1 MTVQDKTWE
10 TCVLVNKYIDHTL
23 LKPEATPAQIEQI
36 CREAKTHQFAT
47 VCINP
52 IYVKNAAAALKDSPV
67 LPITVVGFPLG
78 ATSTEQKVFETKS
91 AINDGAKE
99 IDMVIAIGKLKSG
112 GDAYVEN
119 EIKQIVTA
127 AGSIPVKVIIES
139 AMLTEDE
146 IIRACLASKRAR
158 AAFVKTSTGF
168 GPGGA
173 TVEAVTLMRKTV
185 GKEMGVKAS
194 GGIKTLADAKKM
206 IEAGATRIGTSSG
219 VAIMEAYGKSN

>member
-1 MTVQDKTWE
+1 M
-10 TCVLVNKYIDHTL
+10 NKYIDHTL
-23 LKPEATPAQIEQI
+23 LKPEATPAQVEQI
-36 CREAKTHQFAT
+36 CREAKTHLFAT

-52 IYVKNAAAALKDSPV
+52 IYVKNAASALKGSPV

-78 ATSTEQKVFETKS
+78 ATTTEQKVFETKS
-91 AINDGAKE
+91 AISDGAQE

-112 GDAYVEN
+112 GDAYVES

-127 AGSIPVKVIIES
+127 AGAVPVKVIIES
-139 AMLTEDE
+139 AMLSEDE
-146 IIRACLASKRAR
+146 IIRACLASKRAG

-185 GKEMGVKAS
+185 GPNMGVKAS
-194 GGIKTLADAKKM
+194 GGIKTLLDAKKM